1 MLLPSATPYAH
12 LRMITDGV
20 LKSDTLPLPRL
31 CLPQRRRQSDCRTC
45 QNYSGLKVG
54 QLLQAAPANH
64 RAGFSASLSEAI
76 QACPRKQANSGKP
89 TVATHKNCQSL
100 PCRNPGFLPTMPIP
114 LLFLSL
120 IAAPAPLSASMLL
133 RPPLVLTSA
142 PARQHL
148 YALFLLRPL
157 QSVHPCINHG
167 NAAAIQKDCRLCLHG
182 LNLRRNSTRLRTFLL
197 YLRRNC
203 CNRCSKSAF
212 SVLRLSFL
220 VPFAAQLWQ
229 LCRLSPLL
237 CRSILH
243 LLPFY
248 GMKKALFPVLSC
260 CFFNLTSLYNISFFR
275 AKKGNKTAFRAIGGN
290 CGQYRAILQVPY
302 HSPLYPVSSSLALHI
317 LQLLYFPVPILY
329 SVPDFC

>member
-1 MLLPSATPYAH
+1 M
-12 LRMITDGV
+12 
-20 LKSDTLPLPRL
+20 KSDMLPPPRL
-31 CLPQRRRQSDCRTC
+31 CLPQRPRQSDCRMC

-114 LLFLSL
+114 LLSLFLT
-120 IAAPAPLSASMLL
+120 AAPAPLSASTLL
-133 RPPLVLTSA
+133 RLPLVSTSA

-157 QSVHPCINHG
+157 QSVRPCINHG
-167 NAAAIQKDCRLCLHG
+167 NAAAIYKDCRLCLHG
-182 LNLRRNSTRLRTFLL
+182 LNLLHNSTRLKTFLL
-197 YLRRNC
+197 CLRRNC

-212 SVLRLSFL
+212 SVLRQFFSM
-220 VPFAAQLWQ
+220 PSAAQSWQ
-229 LCRLSPLL
+229 LRCLLPLL

-290 CGQYRAILQVPY
+290 FGQYLEIFLFYLVAIQNRLCYNFIRQQKDNRVCHVAHKKNEPPE
-302 HSPLYPVSSSLALHI
+302 SSGVLPGVLPLFGEVNRLG
-317 LQLLYFPVPILY
+317 
-329 SVPDFC
+329 